1 MPPGRAGFGAAAGAG
16 GVDRAR
22 TDRAGPGPVG
32 LQIPPGVGGRRAAV
46 GRLGGVGRMSWW
58 TELRGGGMGDMGRS
72 GVRRRRGERREGG
85 CSESYN

>member
-46 GRLGGVGRMSWW
+46 GGCRADVVVDGAPGGRYGGYGAFWGEAASGGAS
-58 TELRGGGMGDMGRS
+58 GGGL
-72 GVRRRRGERREGG
+72 
-85 CSESYN
+85 

>member
-46 GRLGGVGRMSWW
+46 GRLGGCWADVVVDGAPGGRYGGYGAFWGEAASGGAS
-58 TELRGGGMGDMGRS
+58 GGGL
-72 GVRRRRGERREGG
+72 
-85 CSESYN
+85 